1 MQPGNLFNNPFGQ
14 PTQPTMNLQPIVQAL
29 QSASNPVAMLQ
40 TMAMQNP
47 QLQGIM
53 NVISQNGGDPMRA
66 FYSEAAKRGFDPS
79 QLDMNSLSQMLQNFK

>member
-1 MQPGNLFNNPFGQ
+1 MQPGNLFNNPFSQ

-29 QSASNPVAMLQ
+29 QSASNPLEMLQ

-47 QLQGIM
+47 QLQGII

-79 QLDMNSLSQMLQNFK
+79 QLNMNSLAQMLQNYK